1 MKKLLFLLAAC
12 VALGA
17 CCRAGL
23 QKTGSDR
30 DAYGC
35 IASAG
40 YTWSQVAG
48 DCLRLWE
55 AGVRLQ
61 NVQEPDATAAAY
73 AVISADGSQV
83 ELFMPQQEPVV
94 MQRSFTPDG
103 PVWKKGAFRLER
115 MPDGWFLY
123 QGNNLIYQ
131 AGNPPDSSR

>member
-23 QKTGSDR
+23 QKTGSHR

-83 ELFMPQQEPVV
+83 ELFMPQQETVLMP
-94 MQRSFTPDG
+94 RSFTPDG
-103 PVWKKGAFRLER
+103 PIWKKGALRLER
-115 MPDGWFLY
+115 MPEGWFLY
-123 QGNNLIYQ
+123 QQDALIYQ
-131 AGNPPDSSR
+131 AGNPPDASR

>member
-1 MKKLLFLLAAC
+1 MRCIGRLLPGGFA
-12 VALGA
+12 
-17 CCRAGL
+17 
-23 QKTGSDR
+23 KTGSDR